1 MKFKTIYIIFNAV
14 ILLSF
19 GFIFL
24 MPLFLLGSDYFTLF
38 VSKNWIAGALFL
50 LTLIIIN
57 GYFLWNWKLF
67 RLLESE
73 DWRGLIHLLE
83 QRVYQKG
90 RFRKGTIKMLINAYI
105 VTSSIDKIS
114 ALESHLRDK
123 KPSLLGTFALQFGIP
138 YLLKMKDEPKAA
150 ETYFGR
156 AAERADAS
164 HRDWLRWSYASSLLL
179 ERQFDAA
186 RVTLL
191 ELLDQKLD
199 PVLELLTVHGLSFFT
214 GVDPKL
220 TDRVERERDR
230 LARRFTPDQ
239 WDRKIEA
246 NSRHIQIVLFNGIIR
261 DAKRWLFEQV
271 APGEAAAEAA
281 AGGTGV
287 VSEMGGLETT
297 DAAPGESTVDLPSD
311 PDSDSDGEKT
321 IN

>member
-1 MKFKTIYIIFNAV
+1 MKFKTIYILFNAV

-24 MPLFLLGSDYFTLF
+24 MPLLLLGSDYFALF

-50 LTLIIIN
+50 LTLITIN

-83 QRVYQKG
+83 QRVFQKG
-90 RFRKGTIKMLINAYI
+90 RCRKATIKMLINAYV
-105 VTSSIDKIS
+105 VTSGVDKIS
-114 ALESHLRDK
+114 ALESYLREK
-123 KPSLLGTFALQFGIP
+123 KPALLRTYALQFGIP

-150 ETYFGR
+150 ESYFGR
-156 AAERADAS
+156 AAERADAP

-186 RVTLL
+186 KVTLL
-191 ELLDQKLD
+191 ELLDSKLD
-199 PVLELLTVHGLSFFT
+199 PVLELLALHGLSFFT
-214 GVDPKL
+214 GVDPHL
-220 TDRVERERDR
+220 AERVETERRR
-230 LARRFTPDQ
+230 LARRFTPQQ
-239 WDRKIEA
+239 WDKRIES

-261 DAKRWLFEQV
+261 DAKRWLFERP
-271 APGEAAAEAA
+271 ADGAAEV
-281 AGGTGV
+281 TGEV
-287 VSEMGGLETT
+287 ANRAEEREGPASG
-297 DAAPGESTVDLPSD
+297 P
-311 PDSDSDGEKT
+311 PDTEKT

>member
-1 MKFKTIYIIFNAV
+1 MKFKTIYVLFNAV

-24 MPLFLLGSDYFTLF
+24 MPLLLLGGDYFTLF
-38 VSKNWIAGALFL
+38 VSKNWIAGVLFL

-83 QRVYQKG
+83 HRVYRQG
-90 RFRKGTIKMLINAYI
+90 RYRKATIKMLINAYV
-105 VTSSIDKIS
+105 VTSSVEKIS
-114 ALESHLRDK
+114 TLEVHLREK
-123 KPSLLGTFALQFGIP
+123 KPSLLRSFALQFGIP

-150 ETYFGR
+150 ETYFGA
-156 AAERADAS
+156 AAERADTP

-186 RVTLL
+186 RVILL
-191 ELLDQKLD
+191 EILDSKPD
-199 PVLELLTVHGLSFFT
+199 PVLQLLTVHGLSFFA
-214 GVDPKL
+214 GVDL
-220 TDRVERERDR
+220 QLAERVERERGR
-230 LARRFTPDQ
+230 LAQRFTPEQ
-239 WDRKIEA
+239 WDKRIES

-261 DAKRWLFEQV
+261 DAKSWLFEQPGGAGQV
-271 APGEAAAEAA
+271 ADRVEEAEMA
-281 AGGTGV
+281 AGEQTGT
-287 VSEMGGLETT
+287 SPS
-297 DAAPGESTVDLPSD
+297 DRDSD
-311 PDSDSDGEKT
+311 PDSEKT

>member
-1 MKFKTIYIIFNAV
+1 MKFKTIYILFNAV

-24 MPLFLLGSDYFTLF
+24 MPLLLLGSDYFALF

-83 QRVYQKG
+83 QRVFQKG
-90 RFRKGTIKMLINAYI
+90 RCRKATIKMLINAYV
-105 VTSSIDKIS
+105 VTSGVDKIS
-114 ALESHLRDK
+114 ALESYLREK
-123 KPSLLGTFALQFGIP
+123 KPALLRTYALQFGIP

-150 ETYFGR
+150 ESYFGR
-156 AAERADAS
+156 AAERADAP

-186 RVTLL
+186 KVTLL
-191 ELLDQKLD
+191 ELLDSKLD
-199 PVLELLTVHGLSFFT
+199 PVLELLALHGLSFFT
-214 GVDPKL
+214 GVDTQL
-220 TDRVERERDR
+220 AERVETERRR
-230 LARRFTPDQ
+230 LARRFTSEQ
-239 WDRKIEA
+239 WDKRIES

-261 DAKRWLFEQV
+261 DAKRWLFEQP
-271 APGEAAAEAA
+271 ADGAAEV
-281 AGGTGV
+281 TGEV
-287 VSEMGGLETT
+287 ANRAEEREGPASG
-297 DAAPGESTVDLPSD
+297 P
-311 PDSDSDGEKT
+311 PDTEKT

>member
-1 MKFKTIYIIFNAV
+1 MKFKTIYILFNAV

-24 MPLFLLGSDYFTLF
+24 MPLLLLGSDYFALF

-73 DWRGLIHLLE
+73 DWRGLIRLLE
-83 QRVYQKG
+83 QRVFQKG
-90 RFRKGTIKMLINAYI
+90 RCHKSTIKMLINAYV
-105 VTSSIDKIS
+105 VTSSVDKIS
-114 ALESHLRDK
+114 ALESYLREK
-123 KPSLLGTFALQFGIP
+123 KPALLRTYALQFGIP

-150 ETYFGR
+150 ESYFGR
-156 AAERADAS
+156 AAERADAP

-186 RVTLL
+186 KVTLL
-191 ELLDQKLD
+191 ELLDSKLD
-199 PVLELLTVHGLSFFT
+199 PVLELLALHGLSFFT
-214 GVDPKL
+214 GVDPQL
-220 TDRVERERDR
+220 AERVQNERRR
-230 LARRFTPDQ
+230 LARRFTSEQ
-239 WDRKIEA
+239 WDKRIEA

-261 DAKRWLFEQV
+261 DAKRWLFEQS
-271 APGEAAAEAA
+271 ASLAGEPEAQAEQPAEGPA
-281 AGGTGV
+281 AG
-287 VSEMGGLETT
+287 
-297 DAAPGESTVDLPSD
+297 PSD
-311 PDSDSDGEKT
+311 PEKT

>member
-1 MKFKTIYIIFNAV
+1 MKFKTIYILFNAV

-24 MPLFLLGSDYFTLF
+24 VPLLLLGSNYFTLF

-90 RFRKGTIKMLINAYI
+90 RCGKSTIKMLINAYV
-105 VTSSIDKIS
+105 VTSSVDKIS
-114 ALESHLRDK
+114 ALESHLREK
-123 KPSLLGTFALQFGIP
+123 KPALLRTYTLQFGIP

-150 ETYFGR
+150 ESYFGR
-156 AAERADAS
+156 AAEGVDMP
-164 HRDWLRWSYASSLLL
+164 HRDWLRWSYASALLL

-186 RVTLL
+186 KVTLL
-191 ELLDQKLD
+191 ELLDSKLD
-199 PVLELLTVHGLSFFT
+199 PVLELLTVHGLSYFT
-214 GVDPKL
+214 GVDPQL
-220 TDRVERERDR
+220 AERVESERRR
-230 LARRFTPDQ
+230 LAERLTPEQ
-239 WDRKIEA
+239 WDKRIES

-261 DAKRWLFEQV
+261 DAKRWLFEQ
-271 APGEAAAEAA
+271 P
-281 AGGTGV
+281 AGGAADATGEV
-287 VSEMGGLETT
+287 ALPADEP
-297 DAAPGESTVDLPSD
+297 DAQAENPAED
-311 PDSDSDGEKT
+311 PEEGPPDPEKT

>member
-1 MKFKTIYIIFNAV
+1 MKFKTIYILFNAV

-24 MPLFLLGSDYFTLF
+24 MPLLLLGGDYFTLF
-38 VSKNWIAGALFL
+38 VSKNWIAGVLFL

-90 RFRKGTIKMLINAYI
+90 RCGKSTIKMLINAYV
-105 VTSSIDKIS
+105 VTSSVDKIS
-114 ALESHLRDK
+114 ALESHLREK
-123 KPSLLGTFALQFGIP
+123 KPALLRTYALQFGIP

-150 ETYFGR
+150 ESYFGR
-156 AAERADAS
+156 AAEGVDMP

-186 RVTLL
+186 KVTLL
-191 ELLDQKLD
+191 ELLDSKLD
-199 PVLELLTVHGLSFFT
+199 PVLELLTVHGLSYFT
-214 GVDPKL
+214 GVDPQL
-220 TDRVERERDR
+220 AERVDSERRR
-230 LARRFTPDQ
+230 LAERLTPEQ
-239 WDRKIEA
+239 WDKRIES

-261 DAKRWLFEQV
+261 DAKRWLFEQP
-271 APGEAAAEAA
+271 AGRAADAAGEAALPADEPDAQAENPAE
-281 AGGTGV
+281 GPKEG
-287 VSEMGGLETT
+287 
-297 DAAPGESTVDLPSD
+297 PPD
-311 PDSDSDGEKT
+311 PEKT

>member
-1 MKFKTIYIIFNAV
+1 MKFKTIYILFNAV

-24 MPLFLLGSDYFTLF
+24 MPLLLLGSDYFALF

-50 LTLIIIN
+50 LTLITIN

-83 QRVYQKG
+83 QRVFQKG
-90 RFRKGTIKMLINAYI
+90 RCRKATIKMLINAYV
-105 VTSSIDKIS
+105 VTSGVDKIS
-114 ALESHLRDK
+114 ALESYLREK
-123 KPSLLGTFALQFGIP
+123 KPALLRTYALQFGIP

-150 ETYFGR
+150 ESYFGR
-156 AAERADAS
+156 AAERADAP

-186 RVTLL
+186 KVTLL
-191 ELLDQKLD
+191 ELLDSKLD
-199 PVLELLTVHGLSFFT
+199 PVLELLALHGLSFFT
-214 GVDPKL
+214 GVDPHL
-220 TDRVERERDR
+220 AERVETERRR
-230 LARRFTPDQ
+230 LARRFTSEQ
-239 WDRKIEA
+239 WDKRIES

-261 DAKRWLFEQV
+261 DAKRWLFEQP
-271 APGEAAAEAA
+271 ADGAAEV
-281 AGGTGV
+281 TGEV
-287 VSEMGGLETT
+287 ANRAEEREGPASG
-297 DAAPGESTVDLPSD
+297 P
-311 PDSDSDGEKT
+311 PDTEKT